1 MYDMEKYVGVRY
13 QWTMSVDMDN
23 ILIDM
28 DVPPVNLQ
36 RADNS
41 IQKTQNFG
49 MHRNMSQ
56 DVSYGRYGFIW
67 TIPIHI

>member
-41 IQKTQNFG
+41 I
-49 MHRNMSQ
+49 
-56 DVSYGRYGFIW
+56 
-67 TIPIHI
+67 